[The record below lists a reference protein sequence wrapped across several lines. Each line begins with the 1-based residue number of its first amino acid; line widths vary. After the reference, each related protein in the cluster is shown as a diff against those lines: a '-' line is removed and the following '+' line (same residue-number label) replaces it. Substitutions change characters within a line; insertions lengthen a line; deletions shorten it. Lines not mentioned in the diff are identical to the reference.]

1 MRFNFANAMKFII
14 ENLES
19 FKEIGVEGS
28 ELFMK
33 IKQLWEKYQQ
43 SDEPIAMG
51 SEASSELNALLD
63 DNPAI
68 AKLAFAACE
77 PTDGD
82 AAPAMTGPGTAIAV
96 LKFLVTYGPLIK
108 QIIDAWRESQ
118 NNN

>member
-1 MRFNFANAMKFII
+1 MNFAKAMKFIVD
-14 ENLES
+14 NLED
-19 FKEIGVEGS
+19 FKEIGVDGS

-33 IKQLWEKYQQ
+33 IKQLWEKYQL
-43 SDEPIAMG
+43 SNDPIAMG
-51 SEASSELNALLD
+51 SGATSELNALLD

-77 PTDGD
+77 PTSGD
-82 AAPAMTGPGTAIAV
+82 EITAMTGPGTAIAV

-118 NNN
+118 SDN